1 MKEKEME
8 EKMKNDRDKDGID
21 LKNDIFL
28 KEAFN
33 VGCDYFDLMTK

>member
-1 MKEKEME
+1 ME
-8 EKMKNDRDKDGID
+8 EKIKTDREKEGID

-33 VGCDYFDLMTK
+33 IGCDYYDVMSK